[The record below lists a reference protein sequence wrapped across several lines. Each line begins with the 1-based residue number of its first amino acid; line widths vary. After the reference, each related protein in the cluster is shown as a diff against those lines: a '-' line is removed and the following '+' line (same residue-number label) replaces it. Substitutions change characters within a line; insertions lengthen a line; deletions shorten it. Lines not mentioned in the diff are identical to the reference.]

1 MRAGT
6 PAHLGGR
13 TRQHAWAKRAV
24 IAFSA
29 FAATAAGAEP
39 FTDVGADAGLDF
51 VHVNGMVGET
61 WLVEIMGSGVGLL
74 DVDGDGRLDVWLVQG
89 GPLAGRKAPT
99 AAPLPCDRVFRN
111 VTEDGELRFV
121 DATASSGLCASGYGM
136 GIATGDIDNDGDL
149 DVFLANF
156 GPNQLL
162 ENLGDGRFRDITPSD
177 AFAGNRWSVSAS
189 FADFDGDGLSD
200 LYVANYVEFSLTDH
214 EPCRG
219 DEDQPS
225 YCSPEVYRPARDRL
239 FRNLGAGGFTD
250 VGDAAG
256 IDQSGAALGVVAED
270 FDDDGDLDIYVAN
283 DMTDNLLWINDGHG
297 RFKNT
302 ALLAGVAVNGD
313 GNVEASMGVDAEDF
327 DADCDVDLFMTH
339 LAVQTNTLYV
349 NDGNGWFTDRSNA
362 TGVAPASV
370 PYTGFG
376 GGWFD
381 ADNDGDF
388 DVFSAN
394 GAVTAIPGQSPGP
407 LALPLRQVNQLWLND
422 GRGRYAEVPGGAA
435 MEIEEVSRGAAFGD
449 LDNDGDL
456 DIVVTNNSGNVRL
469 FRNNTD
475 GANWIGI
482 ILSAKRGQ
490 PTQGS
495 QVWLDGAPCPRHRIA
510 TDGSYAS
517 ANSEQVLFGLGGDP
531 RPQHVHVR
539 WPDGVRQRFG
549 PLATGRYHTLE
560 RAQTQ
565 SHQPGGDVP

>member
-1 MRAGT
+1 MCPKQRF
-6 PAHLGGR
+6 
-13 TRQHAWAKRAV
+13 WAKRAV
-24 IAFSA
+24 IAMSA
-29 FAATAAGAEP
+29 LTATTVAAEP
-39 FTDVGADAGLDF
+39 FTEVGAAVGLDF
-51 VHVNGMVGET
+51 LHANGMIGET

-74 DVDGDGRLDVWLVQG
+74 DFDGDGRLDVWLVQG
-89 GPLAGRKAPT
+89 GPLAGRADPST
-99 AAPLPCDRVFRN
+99 APLPCDRLFRN
-111 VTEDGELRFV
+111 VSRESELRFV
-121 DATASSGLCASGYGM
+121 DATASAGVCAAGYGM

-200 LYVANYVEFSLTDH
+200 LYVANYVDFGLADH

-219 DEDQPS
+219 DEGQPS

-239 FRNLGAGGFTD
+239 FRNLGTGGFAD

-256 IDQSGAALGVVAED
+256 IGQSGAALGVVAED

-362 TGVAPASV
+362 TGIAPASV

-407 LALPLRQVNQLWLND
+407 LGLPLRQANQLWLND
-422 GRGRYAEVPGGAA
+422 GRGRYTEIPGGAA
-435 MEIEEVSRGAAFGD
+435 MAVEEVSRGAAFGD
-449 LDNDGDL
+449 LDNDGDT
-456 DIVVTNNSGNVRL
+456 DIVVTNTRGAPRL
-469 FRNNTD
+469 YRNNAA
-475 GANWIGI
+475 GAAWIGVE
-482 ILSAKRGQ
+482 LDAGDALPAS
-490 PTQGS
+490 GS
-495 QVWLDGAPCPRHRIA
+495 IVWLDDAPCRRQRVT

-517 ANSEQVLFGLGGDP
+517 ANDARVLFGLGTADEP
-531 RPQHVHVR
+531 RHVNVR
-539 WPDGVRQRFG
+539 WPDGKHQRYG
-549 PLATGRYHTLE
+549 PLATSRYHALT
-560 RAQTQ
+560 RAQ
-565 SHQPGGDVP
+565 PADVAP

>member
-1 MRAGT
+1 MA
-6 PAHLGGR
+6 
-13 TRQHAWAKRAV
+13 
-24 IAFSA
+24 IALSA
-29 FAATAAGAEP
+29 LAAPFGAAEP
-39 FTDVGADAGLDF
+39 FTDVAATAGLDF

-61 WLVEIMGSGVGLL
+61 WLVEIMGAGVGLL
-74 DVDGDGRLDVWLVQG
+74 DFDADGRLDVWLVQG
-89 GPLAGRKAPT
+89 GPLVGRADSE
-99 AAPLPCDRVFRN
+99 AAPLPCDRLFRN
-111 VTEDGELRFV
+111 VTEDGELGFV
-121 DATASSGLCASGYGM
+121 DVTASSGICASGYGM

-162 ENLGDGRFRDITPSD
+162 ENLGDGRFRDITPSA
-177 AFAGNRWSVSAS
+177 AFAGDRWSVSAS

-200 LYVANYVEFSLTDH
+200 LYVANYVEFSLVDH

-219 DEDQPS
+219 DAGQPS
-225 YCSPEVYRPARDRL
+225 YCSPEVYAPARDRL
-239 FRNLGAGGFTD
+239 FRNLGDGGFTD
-250 VGDAAG
+250 VGDASG

-283 DMTDNLLWINDGHG
+283 DMTDNLLWLNDSQG

-362 TGVAPASV
+362 TGIAPASM
-370 PYTGFG
+370 PFTGFG

-407 LALPLRQVNQLWLND
+407 LDLPLRQPNQLWLND
-422 GRGRYAEVPGGAA
+422 GSGRYAEAPGGAA
-435 MEIEEVSRGAAFGD
+435 MRVEEVSRGTAFGD
-449 LDNDGDL
+449 LDNDGDT
-456 DIVVTNNSGNVRL
+456 DIVVTNNRGEPRL
-469 FRNNTD
+469 YRNNVGGTHWV
-475 GANWIGI
+475 GITLAN
-482 ILSAKRGQ
+482 SPEE
-490 PTQGS
+490 PTSGS
-495 QVWLDGAPCPRHRIA
+495 LVWLDDRPCPRRRVA

-517 ANSEQVLFGLGGDP
+517 ANSEQILFGLGGNS
-531 RPQHVHVR
+531 RPGHVHVR
-539 WPDGVRQRFG
+539 WPDGVRERFG
-549 PLATGRYHTLE
+549 PLTTGRYHTLQ
-560 RAQTQ
+560 RQAQ
-565 SHQPGGDVP
+565 SRKPGGDVP